1 MRTSFFTL
9 CIGAGALIL
18 FACGDPAQ
26 KMQSNDKKEI
36 INSDVEL
43 ANEDLFDGLKV
54 LQFLKN
60 KQKFIQEAN
69 GLFLKGLDA
78 FKNENNLDSAEV
90 YFTRSLLKEPSS
102 RAYCELGN
110 VYKQRKKYKKAIDSY
125 MLAEQLGYAPF
136 SKILYNI
143 ATVYSLQEEDEKAAN
158 YLEYAMQA
166 GYNNVDMIEKDP
178 ELSHLRKSYQYEPA
192 LSRGLRGM
200 SDPEKLFW
208 LQYKKEFPKSHM
220 PLTLNWDLSAEKM
233 ETLPY
238 ISYDFEKFISEMRD
252 GKFSREVSKGFYYF
266 AQVMETDQFVALI
279 YIMKDEFM
287 GEVAPLTYRLVTYTH
302 SGKIIDKYDIAGRS
316 TLAEEVRLAT
326 LKANGAVDVDVISL
340 EYEKDPDEFGY
351 WENKVK
357 TTKLIGKEKFQITT
371 SGKIQKLSE
380 SLASN

>member
-1 MRTSFFTL
+1 MKNTFLFLS
-9 CIGAGALIL
+9 LIIL
-18 FACGDPAQ
+18 VSCGDPAE
-26 KMQSNDKKEI
+26 KMQNNDKKNTDNTDI
-36 INSDVEL
+36 QL
-43 ANEDLFDGLKV
+43 ANDDLFDGLKV
-54 LQFLKN
+54 IQFLKN

-110 VYKQRKKYKKAIDSY
+110 VYKQRKNYKKAIDSY

-166 GYNNVDMIEKDP
+166 GYNNLDMIGKDP
-178 ELSHLRKSYQYEPA
+178 DLVHLRDSYQYQPA

-208 LQYKKEFPKSHM
+208 LQYKKEFPKSNM
-220 PLTLNWDLSAEKM
+220 PLTLNWDLSAEKI
-233 ETLPY
+233 ESLPY
-238 ISYDFEKFISEMRD
+238 VSYDFEKFISEMRD

-266 AQVMETDQFVALI
+266 AQVMETDQYVALI

-287 GEVAPLTYRLVTYTH
+287 GDVAPLTYRLATYTH
-302 SGKIIDKYDIAGRS
+302 TGKIIDKYDIAGRS

-326 LKANGAVDVDVISL
+326 LKANGAIDVDVISL

-357 TTKLIGKEKFQITT
+357 TTKLVGKEKFQITT
-371 SGKIQKLSE
+371 TGKIQKVSE